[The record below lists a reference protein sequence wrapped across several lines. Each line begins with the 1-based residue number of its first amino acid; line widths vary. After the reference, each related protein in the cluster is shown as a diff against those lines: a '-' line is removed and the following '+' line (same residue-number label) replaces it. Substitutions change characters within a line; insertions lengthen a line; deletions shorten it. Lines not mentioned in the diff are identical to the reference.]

1 MQKKIR
7 LAKIDDIDSIYEIEK
22 ISFENPW
29 SKKSIRNA
37 IKEDLLSDILVF
49 EYEKKVIAYI
59 SYMIIYDE
67 ILRSLLNNDNTVS
80 IVIGGP
86 GTGKSVIAINLLTS
100 MLQKGKMTQ
109 YVSRNTAPR
118 VVYSAELKGTL
129 KKSNI
134 DNLFKTSGAY
144 TDTKEKSFDCLI
156 VDEAH
161 CMAEKSGLF
170 NNYGFNQIKEVI
182 TSLLFI
188 LSIAF
193 FGT

>member
-67 ILRSLLNNDNTVS
+67 IH
-80 IVIGGP
+80 
-86 GTGKSVIAINLLTS
+86 IANVATHPDFQNRKIAS
-100 MLQKGKMTQ
+100 Q
-109 YVSRNTAPR
+109 
-118 VVYSAELKGTL
+118 
-129 KKSNI
+129 
-134 DNLFKTSGAY
+134 LFKYLVNYAEENDLRITLEVRTNNKYALKLY
-144 TDTKEKSFDCLI
+144 KSFNFKIEGLRKDYYGIDKDALI
-156 VDEAH
+156 MWRDLEG
-161 CMAEKSGLF
+161 ERT
-170 NNYGFNQIKEVI
+170 I
-182 TSLLFI
+182 
-188 LSIAF
+188 
-193 FGT
+193 